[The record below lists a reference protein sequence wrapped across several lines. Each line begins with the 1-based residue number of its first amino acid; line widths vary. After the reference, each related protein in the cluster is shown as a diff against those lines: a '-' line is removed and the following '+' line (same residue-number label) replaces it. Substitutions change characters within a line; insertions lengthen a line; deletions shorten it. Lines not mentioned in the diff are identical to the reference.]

1 MIIGILGIGYVGLP
15 LALALG
21 KKFETIGYDVSKNK
35 ILNYKNKVDIT
46 GENKKSDFQS
56 SKYLTFTSEYSDLK
70 VVDYF
75 IVAVPTPVDKAN
87 IPDLSAL
94 KLATETVAKVMRKK
108 SIIIFEPTV
117 FPGATEEICI
127 PILEKY
133 SKLKWLQDF
142 NIAYSP
148 ERINPGDKKNSLTN
162 IIKVVSA
169 DNPKTLKKVSNLYK
183 SIIKAGIYEAPSIK
197 VAEAAKVIENTQRD
211 LNIALMNEFAMA
223 FKTLNIDTGEIL
235 KTASSKWNFLNF
247 KPGLVGGHCIGVD
260 PYYLTHKAQ
269 SEGYHPQ
276 LILAGRKINDGMPE
290 FISKEVV
297 KKIIK
302 LKKNVS
308 ETKILIL
315 GLTFKENCSDLRNSK
330 VIDLVNEFKQ
340 FGCEI
345 TVNDPIA
352 EKNEARNY
360 GIFITDWDKIK
371 PHDVVI
377 AAVSHSFYLNMPLND
392 IFKKIIKNG
401 LFVDLKSEFSKSKII
416 QSGFNLWRL

>member
-87 IPDLSAL
+87 VPDLSAL
-94 KLATETVAKVMRKK
+94 KLATETVAKVMKKK

-133 SKLKWLQDF
+133 SKLRWLQDF

-169 DNPKTLKKVSNLYK
+169 DNPKTLKKVSKLYK

-211 LNIALMNEFAMA
+211 LTIALMNEFAMA

-260 PYYLTHKAQ
+260 PFYLTYLSKQ
-269 SEGYHPQ
+269 KGYDPKV
-276 LILAGRKINDGMPE
+276 ILSGRKVNDSMHNFIINSS
-290 FISKEVV
+290 I
-297 KKIIK
+297 KKFK
-302 LKKNVS
+302 SCDLNPKKMKV
-308 ETKILIL
+308 LLL
-315 GLTFKENCSDLRNSK
+315 GFSFKENCSDIRNSK
-330 VIDLVNEFKQ
+330 IFNLYSNLKEKINKLDVY
-340 FGCEI
+340 
-345 TVNDPIA
+345 DPYVD
-352 EKNEARNY
+352 KNEVLKTYNLKIINTLKKNY
-360 GIFITDWDKIK
+360 YDAIYILL
-371 PHDVVI
+371 
-377 AAVSHSFYLNMPLND
+377 SHKKFKNMGY
-392 IFKKIIKNG
+392 KKIRSFGKKKC
-401 LFVDLKSEFSKSKII
+401 VVYDLKNVFLKGNYSY
-416 QSGFNLWRL
+416 